1 MGKSYEIQQ
10 SDVDVDEESREFALL
25 ITFTAAQKGQVPQI
39 EGKRWDGLDLALQV
53 GECTYFVRDNA
64 MGVAGAA

>member
-1 MGKSYEIQQ
+1 MINGNARMVPRLQYHAQDLKQWVGWLLSRPAI
-10 SDVDVDEESREFALL
+10 EEE
-25 ITFTAAQKGQVPQI
+25 V
-39 EGKRWDGLDLALQV
+39 WDGLNLALQV